1 MTTYAACNGPTLPD
15 CPSWEGDYST
25 SVSIGADATPRATS
39 GLFFIVE
46 PDYSTEHTV
55 PANTIEAALVN
66 VALVCDGQGENVG
79 YGIECAVNADCG
91 AGGACITKYTTTIP
105 TAVQW
110 ECTDTTDCNTAEPPV
125 CATRTVD
132 SEVWSLGF
140 DPALCSTFQGYKY
153 YFQGNNKPRSGE
165 TCVVKDADK
174 IEINSA
180 EDTLLCP
187 EDFTVVRQGG
197 ASTKDS
203 SKSPAQGGAGCAST
217 TATDGNTDPF
227 LMATCPV
234 SVQYE
239 GFGAG
244 TAGKSTRK

>member
-1 MTTYAACNGPTLPD
+1 
-15 CPSWEGDYST
+15 
-25 SVSIGADATPRATS
+25 VSIGADATPRATS

-46 PDYSTEHTV
+46 PDYSTDHTV
-55 PANTIEAALVN
+55 PEDTIEAALVN

-105 TAVQW
+105 ATVQW
-110 ECTDTTDCNTAEPPV
+110 ECTIDDCTTDC
-125 CATRTVD
+125 TRTVD

-203 SKSPAQGGAGCAST
+203 SKSPAQGGAGCTS
-217 TATDGNTDPF
+217 DNTHPF

-234 SVQYE
+234 NVKYE
-239 GFGAG
+239 APGAG
-244 TAGKSTRK
+244 TGGKSTRK